1 MPPSALPNTAESA
14 DRVHCETLRPE
25 QRACS
30 AALPQLAGEELL
42 DAIVW
47 DQAALDKFRRYFL
60 PRDTA
65 GPPTYQVD
73 KAVVLGELY
82 RLARREPLLF
92 TDRPPCW
99 VRGDPK
105 AIGYATLGDW
115 CAFAIGLRDQRR
127 VDHDHEGS
135 ESYQRYA
142 AISTLAPIRP
152 GNDWRQID
160 VNSLSER
167 VLAYAVRL
175 TRAAAPAYARA
186 AGVSKTASTGTVRR
200 HFFDAVADHGRMVRE
215 KPSWAAEWRGSAEGF
230 LMLGDRS
237 AFAICR
243 RDPSLTGLKR
253 PYPFCTIA
261 YLTPRA

>member
-1 MPPSALPNTAESA
+1 MPRTGSTSLPE
-14 DRVHCETLRPE
+14 
-25 QRACS
+25 
-30 AALPQLAGEELL
+30 LAGEDLL
-42 DAIVW
+42 NAIVW

-65 GPPTYQVD
+65 GPPTYQLD
-73 KAVVLGELY
+73 KAVVFGELC
-82 RLARREPLLF
+82 RLARREPLTF
-92 TDRPPCW
+92 TNRPPSW
-99 VRGDPK
+99 VRANPK

-115 CAFAIGLRDQRR
+115 CAFAIGLRDRAR

-135 ESYQRYA
+135 ETYQRYA
-142 AISTLAPIRP
+142 AITTLAPIRP
-152 GNDWRQID
+152 GHDWGQID

-175 TRAAAPAYARA
+175 TEAAASPYARA
-186 AGVSKTASTGTVRR
+186 AGVSKTAGVETVRR
-200 HFFDAVADHGRMVRE
+200 HFFEAVADHGRMVRE
-215 KPSWAAEWRGSAEGF
+215 KPPWAAEWEGSAEGF

-243 RDPSLTGLKR
+243 RDPRLTRLKR

-261 YLTPRA
+261 YLAPRA